1 MNGSGVVVGV
11 DIGGTFTDVA
21 IAAADGTLHLGKLPT
36 TPEDPRVGVV
46 QGVRQV
52 LADAGLGAD
61 SVTRVVH
68 GTTLATNVVLERRG
82 GPVALVTTEGFGDLM
97 RLGRQARVEEDRYDV
112 LYTPPPPPVDA
123 TLTFEVAERLGA
135 RGEVLV
141 PLADDAVRE
150 LTRRLT
156 DADPVGIAVCFLHSY
171 ANPAHEH
178 RVAAACRAAL
188 PDAFVAASCDVWPEM
203 REYERAM
210 TTVVC
215 ALVGPVMAGYL
226 GGLERRLAEIGIHCG
241 VEVMESS
248 GGVMSAAAAA
258 RRPVCTVESGGAA
271 GVITA
276 GMIGDQI
283 GAPDVISFDMGGTT
297 AKTGIVRD
305 GQPRLAHSFQVGG
318 KGSFGATRAGTGVPV
333 KTPVVDLAEVGAG
346 GGSRAWIDAGGALR
360 VGPGSAGAGP
370 GPACY
375 GRGGTEPTVTD
386 ANLLLGYLDPTGLA
400 GGVTLSSERAAR
412 AIASVVADPLGLDVA
427 DAASA
432 IHEIANATMA
442 AAIRLVT
449 VQRGIDPR
457 DFTLV
462 GFGGAGPVHVARL
475 ASTFGIRSVVVP
487 WGAGVASAIG
497 LVGSDPTV
505 ELVQTRL
512 VEVADADPVDVEAVF
527 AQLEA
532 RGRAEL
538 GVDEEQPL
546 IVRRAADLR
555 CRGQAHELTVAIAPG
570 RFAPDGLEMLT
581 TRFRDEYERAYGI
594 RSTAG
599 VELVNARV
607 RLIRPVAKPPRRAE
621 RPPTGAAA
629 PQPAR
634 HRAVRFPGE
643 DRYVDAP
650 IYDWGT
656 LAAGARLGGP
666 ALVAGP
672 DTTVVVPPAARVEL
686 DEQRNVLLHPP
697 NASDSPVGTGTSPAR
712 TG

>member
-1 MNGSGVVVGV
+1 MTRSGCVVGV

-21 IAAADGTLHLGKLPT
+21 IAAPDGTVHLGKVPT
-36 TPEDPRVGVV
+36 TPDDPRVGVV
-46 QGVRQV
+46 DGVRRV
-52 LADAGLGAD
+52 LADAGLTAG

-123 TLTFEVAERLGA
+123 ALTFELAERVDT
-135 RGEVLV
+135 RGDVLV
-141 PLADDAVRE
+141 PLADAAVLA
-150 LTRRLT
+150 LTERL
-156 DADPVGIAVCFLHSY
+156 AAARPAGIAVCFLHSY
-171 ANPAHEH
+171 ANPAHEQ

-188 PDAFVAASCDVWPEM
+188 PDTFVVASCDVWPEM

-226 GGLERRLAEIGIHCG
+226 GGLERRLGEIGIRSPL
-241 VEVMESS
+241 EIMESS

-258 RRPVCTVESGGAA
+258 RRPVSTVESGGAA
-271 GVITA
+271 GVLAA
-276 GMIGDQI
+276 GIVGNQI
-283 GAPDVISFDMGGTT
+283 SAPDVISFDMGGTT

-305 GQPRLAHSFQVGG
+305 GQPSLAHSFQVGG

-346 GGSRAWIDAGGALR
+346 GGSRAWVDAGGALR
-360 VGPGSAGAGP
+360 VGPGSAGAVP

-375 GRGGTEPTVTD
+375 DRGGTEPTVTD
-386 ANLLLGYLDPTGLA
+386 ANLILGYLDPGGLA
-400 GGVTLSSERAAR
+400 GGMTLSSERAAH
-412 AIASVVADPLGLDVA
+412 AVAAVADPLGLDVA

-442 AAIRLVT
+442 AAIRMVT

-487 WGAGVASAIG
+487 WGAGVAAAVG

-512 VEVADADPVDVEAVF
+512 VELTDADPLEVEALF
-527 AQLEA
+527 TQLEA

-538 GVDEEQPL
+538 GVDEHEPL
-546 IVRRAADLR
+546 LVRRSADLR
-555 CRGQAHELTVAIAPG
+555 CRGQAHELPVALAGEPLG
-570 RFAPDGLEMLT
+570 ADGLATLT
-581 TRFRDEYERAYGI
+581 DRFRDEYQRAYGI
-594 RSTAG
+594 RSTAR

-607 RLIRPVAKPPRRAE
+607 RLVRPVSTPPPRAGRTPPPSITA
-621 RPPTGAAA
+621 RPAG
-629 PQPAR
+629 R
-634 HRAVRFPGE
+634 RAVRFPGE
-643 DRYVDAP
+643 DRHVDAP
-650 IYDWGT
+650 VYDWAT
-656 LAAGARLGGP
+656 LPAGAVLAGP

-672 DTTVVVPPAARVEL
+672 DTTVVVPPGARVEL
-686 DEQRNVLLHPP
+686 DDQRNVRLDPPGASHPSAHP
-697 NASDSPVGTGTSPAR
+697 SRAAAPAA
-712 TG
+712 

>member
-215 ALVGPVMAGYL
+215 ARVGPVMAGYL

-360 VGPGSAGAGP
+360 VGPGSADLGRVGP
-370 GPACY
+370 GHGHRRAVVLPGQA
-375 GRGGTEPTVTD
+375 RG
-386 ANLLLGYLDPTGLA
+386 
-400 GGVTLSSERAAR
+400 S
-412 AIASVVADPLGLDVA
+412 
-427 DAASA
+427 AASRG
-432 IHEIANATMA
+432 TDLLSA
-442 AAIRLVT
+442 AGRSKVGAELGRVLVAHVSVLRQGMQYHGVET
-449 VQRGIDPR
+449 
-457 DFTLV
+457 
-462 GFGGAGPVHVARL
+462 GA
-475 ASTFGIRSVVVP
+475 
-487 WGAGVASAIG
+487 
-497 LVGSDPTV
+497 
-505 ELVQTRL
+505 QTRL
-512 VEVADADPVDVEAVF
+512 VHRRGLGRRADVLVGDRDRRLSDERRTTRE
-527 AQLEA
+527 QLIEQTA
-532 RGRAEL
+532 RGVEVGA
-538 GVDEEQPL
+538 GVDRVAL
-546 IVRRAADLR
+546 CLLR
-555 CRGQAHELTVAIAPG
+555 
-570 RFAPDGLEMLT
+570 
-581 TRFRDEYERAYGI
+581 
-594 RSTAG
+594 
-599 VELVNARV
+599 
-607 RLIRPVAKPPRRAE
+607 
-621 RPPTGAAA
+621 
-629 PQPAR
+629 
-634 HRAVRFPGE
+634 
-643 DRYVDAP
+643 
-650 IYDWGT
+650 
-656 LAAGARLGGP
+656 
-666 ALVAGP
+666 
-672 DTTVVVPPAARVEL
+672 
-686 DEQRNVLLHPP
+686 
-697 NASDSPVGTGTSPAR
+697 
-712 TG
+712 